1 MLIERSSV
9 SASLLIESTVLDR
22 ARARIEQSGSEA
34 GDRSVD
40 PVLAALR
47 ESNVRALQRK
57 PGSLPGRSPSWNLF
71 VIQTC
76 LFELALSVH
85 LERSAV
91 CLKALS
97 DLVVALDSQGTSEEC
112 LPTEVHVAFVA
123 IGLAVALELAREALD
138 PAVLAGGYE
147 TVERLARV
155 LEAGAASEAWGQ
167 RTANRAAWN
176 HSIVAFA
183 GLGVAGLAL
192 PEHPSSQE
200 WVALAAERSLLFFEH
215 GITDA
220 GMTREGLSYCGFVF
234 RNLFPFLL
242 GARASGAFDYR
253 DPLQNPF
260 LERLGMVPAWYA
272 GEVFPNGK
280 WMQNVGD
287 SYWDPNPALAGFLP
301 VFCALDEQRA
311 AQIWRCTV
319 GEQGL
324 RSYGADDSLRWS
336 TVFESMLWGPGGTA
350 LGESAAQGPRSSA
363 SAARSDASEAML
375 EDGLAPI
382 GTNSEFFHCE
392 DVGYLR
398 EWTTDRRWGFSFN
411 CGTFIGSIHDQCD
424 NNSFTLF
431 AAGVP
436 FVLDAGAAN
445 RAEEG
450 SASSSYGH
458 SAILIDGRGQALAG
472 GGLGVSG
479 SIVRVER
486 ESARTIVAGDATES
500 YARHGYNPVL
510 WARRTCLF
518 THGQSPSLLV
528 CDDIQKDGDEHE
540 YEFLL
545 HTPTPSS
552 FAVEGQ
558 RACMSIDFDGVSMKG
573 EMVVLDP
580 PGVRIVSEAFTSLGQ
595 PPFEQHTL
603 WRITAKAV
611 NPRFVILL
619 TAAETDPI
627 NL

>member
-9 SASLLIESTVLDR
+9 SASLLIEHTALEH

-34 GDRSVD
+34 EDRSVD
-40 PVLAALR
+40 PVLAVLR
-47 ESNVRALQRK
+47 ESNARALQRK

-91 CLKALS
+91 CLEALS
-97 DLVVALDSQGTSEEC
+97 DLIVALDPQGTSEER
-112 LPTEVHVAFVA
+112 LPTEVHVAFVT
-123 IGLAVALELAREALD
+123 IGLAVALELAREALE
-138 PAVLAGGYE
+138 PAVLASGYE
-147 TVERLARV
+147 AVERLAGRLQV
-155 LEAGAASEAWGQ
+155 SAVSEAWGQ
-167 RTANRAAWN
+167 RAANRAAWN

-200 WVALAAERSLLFFEH
+200 WVTLAAERSLLFFEH
-215 GITDA
+215 GITAA

-260 LERLGMVPAWYA
+260 LERLGQVPAWYA

-280 WMQNVGD
+280 WVQNVGD
-287 SYWDPNPALAGFLP
+287 SYWDPNPALAGFMP
-301 VFCALDEQRA
+301 VFSALDEQRA
-311 AQIWRCTV
+311 AQIWRRTI

-324 RSYGADDSLRWS
+324 GSYGADDSLRWS
-336 TVFESMLWGPGGTA
+336 TVFESMLWGP
-350 LGESAAQGPRSSA
+350 SWVGP
-363 SAARSDASEAML
+363 EV
-375 EDGLAPI
+375 EPVGVE
-382 GTNSEFFHCE
+382 GEFFHCE

-398 EWTTDRRWGFSFN
+398 KWTADRRWGFSFN

-436 FVLDAGAAN
+436 FILDAGAAN

-450 SASSSYGH
+450 SASSSHGH

-486 ESARTIVAGDATES
+486 GSARTLVTGDATDS

-518 THGQSPSLLV
+518 THGESPSLLV

-558 RACMSIDFDGVSMKG
+558 RARLSIDFDGASTKG
-573 EMVVLDP
+573 EILVLDP
-580 PGVRIVSEAFTSLGQ
+580 PGVRIASEPFTSPGQ

-603 WRITAKAV
+603 WRIATRAV
-611 NPRFVILL
+611 NPRFVVLL
-619 TAAETDPI
+619 TAAET
-627 NL
+627 